1 MSIWQ
6 ENYQLMKQLREYS
19 ITYVTFVESGG
30 KAGDFDQQMIDKAI
44 AVAVKI
50 KENRDYIQK
59 TLGRPIPTKQQ
70 ECQIAVSI
78 LNGTYKADRLSSVM
92 NRIM

>member
-6 ENYQLMKQLREYS
+6 ENYQLMKELREYS

-30 KAGDFDQQMIDKAI
+30 KAGDFDKVIIDKAI
-44 AVAVKI
+44 AVATKI
-50 KENRDYIQK
+50 KENRDYISK
-59 TLGRPIPTKQQ
+59 ALGRAVPTVQQ
-70 ECQIAVSI
+70 ECQTAVSI
-78 LNGTYKADRLSSVM
+78 LNGTYQQDRLYSVM